1 MLNFFSKFLF
11 FYVRQSCFF
20 ISFYFFEDIYIYILQ
35 TGKIDKVNF
44 NKYGRIKFID
54 KDNFNKYGG
63 IKFID
68 KVNFN
73 KYGGIKYG
81 ALGAFFRIIFV
92 KVKRLESHIHGSK
105 KIKASIIIMM
115 MNKTSAS
122 AAT

>member
-63 IKFID
+63 IK
-68 KVNFN
+68 
-73 KYGGIKYG
+73 YG